1 MSDNAPGR
9 LSLLLSL
16 LFVWTIV
23 DNKEQYFGQTGAKW
37 EQIQLQLNL
46 RIENAQKCLNLLWE
60 VSITNLSKSLVKDID
75 CNEYVLYNFI
85 FI

>member
-46 RIENAQKCLNLLWE
+46 RIENAQKCLNLL
-60 VSITNLSKSLVKDID
+60 
-75 CNEYVLYNFI
+75 
-85 FI
+85 